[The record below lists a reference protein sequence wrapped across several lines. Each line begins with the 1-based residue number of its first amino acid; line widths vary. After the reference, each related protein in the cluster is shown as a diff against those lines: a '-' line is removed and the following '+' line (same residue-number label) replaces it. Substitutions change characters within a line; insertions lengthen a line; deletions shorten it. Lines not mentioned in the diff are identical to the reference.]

1 MTVEIESEAKQA
13 FDFDYKELIDRVIYA
28 AVDYEKCPYEV
39 EVSVLLTDDP
49 QIKEL
54 NLEHREID
62 AATDVLS
69 FPAVDFKVP
78 ADFDMLEDEAA
89 ILYFNQDT
97 GELFLGDIVVSVE
110 HVVAQAKEYGHSRE
124 RELGFLVAHS
134 MLHLF
139 GYDHIKEDE
148 RAVMEQKQR
157 EILDGIGL
165 SRQTI

>member
-1 MTVEIESEAKQA
+1 MTVDIESEAKQT
-13 FDFDYKELIDRVIYA
+13 FDFDYKELICKVIRA
-28 AVDYEKCPYEV
+28 VVDYEKCPYEV
-39 EVSVLLTDDP
+39 EVSVLLTTDM

-54 NLEHREID
+54 NLEHRGID

-69 FPAVDFKVP
+69 FPAVDFAVP
-78 ADFDMLEDEAA
+78 SDFCMLDNEAG

-110 HVVAQAKEYGHSRE
+110 HVTEQAEEYGHSKE

-139 GYDHIKEDE
+139 GYDHIEEDE

-165 SRQTI
+165 SR